1 MCAHCANN
9 NLFHIYKIVRA
20 IKPGLH
26 KSKLRPNTRITTEPW
41 GLFEPFFFFF
51 RSLDF
56 HFVGSICPVAIGFKI
71 TLYNNSFWLDSF
83 VCWTDDIRFGV
94 NRFVRI
100 YLCVI
105 ISHMCHVILVEP
117 RNIHHLSSF
126 LPLFWCYLKN
136 ELRSNAKWLPNDEC
150 FCMPLFL
157 QLSLDSF
164 TVTVRDIYGVKVEIY
179 IFVSIEVVS
188 WQALPP
194 PPIPFTLTIVSK
206 NLSLLIAFVFVI
218 SPNKSVCKASLNVC
232 WF

>member
-136 ELRSNAKWLPNDEC
+136 ELRSNAKWLPND
-150 FCMPLFL
+150 
-157 QLSLDSF
+157 
-164 TVTVRDIYGVKVEIY
+164 
-179 IFVSIEVVS
+179 
-188 WQALPP
+188 
-194 PPIPFTLTIVSK
+194 
-206 NLSLLIAFVFVI
+206 
-218 SPNKSVCKASLNVC
+218 
-232 WF
+232 